1 MESDIQLSKI
11 AGRIIG
17 EKMDT
22 FVCPSKATS
31 VGGDFTTYVRLNKNY
46 VCAKFLLI
54 LISL

>member
-22 FVCPSKATS
+22 FMSQQNNLCGVATS
-31 VGGDFTTYVRLNKNY
+31 RHMS
-46 VCAKFLLI
+46 A
-54 LISL
+54 